1 MNLNISNNLVLSE
14 LKIMKSTLSVS
25 RPQKR
30 INWGIQV
37 PNDPE
42 QTIYVWLDALTNY
55 KTVMDSYDNF
65 DGNML
70 HVIGKDI
77 VKFH

>member
-65 DGNML
+65 DGHML

>member
-1 MNLNISNNLVLSE
+1 
-14 LKIMKSTLSVS
+14 MKSTLSVS